1 MAVHRVQAE
10 ALHQHLAGLHHEH
23 HAELLLAAVLGHELL
38 PRHAGLLKLHAQV
51 LHELV
56 ARGLVD
62 LIGDAALEA
71 ARELAH
77 GHLLHVALVG
87 LALLGL
93 EDAAHI
99 GHQGL
104 LAREH
109 GHVRLHPGIVDDR
122 HDLLLDLLHG
132 HRAGNGLVH
141 HFPVLGA
148 QGGLEGELLG
158 LARLHADERLIESL
172 GHVAPAHEVGAVL
185 AGERLDLLA
194 VVEALHGDGA
204 GVPRRKRLGV
214 GHHVGDGVLGNLLQ
228 LLVDGSLV
236 EGEGGHRDLHR
247 LVGGQLVGGL
257 HRDVQGEREL
267 LAALE
272 LHRGRGLGR
281 ERRHEVAAIERPRH
295 EHLDGVGLDDLVQ
308 IGDAELFLRQF
319 LDGLARCGTHAHLHG
334 EGLGGL
340 LERVVNLDGRRLAIE
355 LDDAVGELL
364 LGYFHGSLLLL
375 HERGPTLR
383 RPSKVWALW

>member
-1 MAVHRVQAE
+1 MLVAVHRVQAE
-10 ALHQHLAGLHHEH
+10 ALHQHLASLHHEH

-38 PRHAGLLKLHAQV
+38 PGHAGLLKLHAQV

-122 HDLLLDLLHG
+122 HDLLLNLLHG
-132 HRAGNGLVH
+132 HRAGDGLVH

-172 GHVAPAHEVGAVL
+172 GHVAPAHEVGAIL
-185 AGERLDLLA
+185 TGERLDLLA
-194 VVEALHGDGA
+194 VVEALHGNGA

-214 GHHVGDGVLGNLLQ
+214 GHDIGDGVLGNLLQ

-247 LVGGQLVGGL
+247 LVGGELVGGL

-272 LHRGRGLGR
+272 LHRGRGLR
-281 ERRHEVAAIERPRH
+281 RKSRHEVAAVERPGH

-308 IGDAELFLRQF
+308 ISDAQLFFRQL
-319 LDGLARCGTHAHLHG
+319 LDGFARCGTHAHLHG
-334 EGLGGL
+334 ESLGGL

-355 LDDAVGELL
+355 LDDAVGELF
-364 LGYFHGSLLLL
+364 LGYL
-375 HERGPTLR
+375 HKFGAPPSRRGPPYAAR
-383 RPSKVWALW
+383 KVCPL